1 MRTRGAG
8 CATSWTTSAPY
19 LRRRKMSDSMKMVL
33 LVIFYILIFPLVI
46 VVKLLK
52 MSN

>member
-1 MRTRGAG
+1 MWGAG

-19 LRRRKMSDSMKMVL
+19 PRRHKMSDSMKMVL
-33 LVIFYILIFPLVI
+33 LVIFYLLIFPLVI

>member
-1 MRTRGAG
+1 MRGAG

-19 LRRRKMSDSMKMVL
+19 PRRCKMSDSMKMVL

-46 VVKLLK
+46 VAKLLK
-52 MSN
+52 LSN